1 MQVLTSHA
9 EDEAEEDD
17 GDEPTNSM
25 VDALFDEVEEL
36 QMRVRMALSCLVT
49 TANPGTSPSSSSKQK

>member
-1 MQVLTSHA
+1 MRVLTCHA

-17 GDEPTNSM
+17 GDEPTNHM

-36 QMRVRMALSCLVT
+36 QMRVRITMSRFCY
-49 TANPGTSPSSSSKQK
+49 NR